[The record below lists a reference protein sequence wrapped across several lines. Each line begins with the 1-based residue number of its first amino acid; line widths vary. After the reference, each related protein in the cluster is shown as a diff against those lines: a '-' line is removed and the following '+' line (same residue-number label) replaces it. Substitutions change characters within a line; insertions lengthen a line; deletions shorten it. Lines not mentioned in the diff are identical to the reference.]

1 MHAINNKAWLIQ
13 KGSQAFFMTF
23 FVEKLV
29 DINKLSIFALPF
41 KSHLVVSDVKV

>member
-1 MHAINNKAWLIQ
+1 
-13 KGSQAFFMTF
+13 MTF

-29 DINKLSIFALPF
+29 DINFLLIFAIPF

>member
-1 MHAINNKAWLIQ
+1 MLEINNKAWLIL
-13 KGSQAFFMTF
+13 KRKSGFFYDF

-41 KSHLVVSDVKV
+41 KSHLVVLDVKV